1 VLTPV
6 GDIEKRLFLQLKI
19 FKMAKK
25 NTDDTI
31 LDVQEV
37 YGKTE
42 AYVEKNQKTLT
53 IIAGAIFV
61 LFAGYFGFT
70 RLYLFPKEKEAAEVI
85 WKAEYYFEKDSL
97 DLALNGDGNHFG
109 FMQIADEYSITK
121 YGNLANYYIGVI
133 HMKKGEYETAIEYL
147 KDGQLDD
154 EITGSVAIGAIGD
167 CYVELG
173 DYDKGLTYFKKAA
186 ANSDNQFTAPLY
198 MKKAATVYEEK
209 KDYKAALKLYNSI
222 KKDYPNSNEAKTI
235 EKYIAR
241 AEAYAN

>member
-1 VLTPV
+1 
-6 GDIEKRLFLQLKI
+6 
-19 FKMAKK
+19 MAKK

-31 LDVQEV
+31 IDVQEV

-42 AYVEKNQKTLT
+42 AYVEKNKNTLT

-70 RLYLFPKEKEAAEVI
+70 RLYLFPKEKEAAELI

-121 YGNLANYYIGVI
+121 YGKLSNYYIGVI

-147 KDGQLDD
+147 KSGQVDD

-167 CYVELG
+167 CYVQLG
-173 DYDKGLTYFKKAA
+173 DYDKGLSYFKKAA
-186 ANSDNQFTAPLY
+186 ANSDNQFTAPIYL
-198 MKKAATVYEEK
+198 KKAAIVLEEQ
-209 KDYKAALKLYNSI
+209 KDYKSALKLYNQI
-222 KKDYPNSNEAKTI
+222 KTDYPNSAEARTI
-235 EKYIAR
+235 EKFIAR
-241 AEAYAN
+241 AEAYTS